1 MTVGQVGQVGKLVGR
16 VGPIGLLLTLLAIL
30 LVFAQPAAAQTCN
43 GMPGPTGTIEVK
55 QGTMT
60 RIFVVRVPAGYTG
73 RTPLPMVIAFHPGG
87 MSAQYMQGRVPVHR
101 VWLEAIA
108 VFPEG
113 FPDLGGGRGGLQPV
127 WQRAPGD
134 MENRDLAYFD
144 QMLEW
149 LRANHC
155 FDAKKLFVMGYSNG
169 AGFTSVLACQRASL
183 IAGVA
188 IASGR
193 LVCAPAEP
201 KPTIFSHG
209 MSDATIPYSNGVEAA
224 AAWSSRNKCGAPPKR
239 GVPGCFAADS
249 CSDAPVTMC
258 TFAGGHEYNE
268 PFTKT
273 FVDFFKRSMVK

>member
-1 MTVGQVGQVGKLVGR
+1 MMSCR
-16 VGPIGLLLTLLAIL
+16 REARLLLCGLSILLAS
-30 LVFAQPAAAQTCN
+30 AAAAHAQTCS
-43 GMPGPTGTIEVK
+43 GTPGRTGTIEIK

-101 VWLEAIA
+101 VWPEAIA

-113 FPDLGGGRGGLQPV
+113 FPNIDSGRGGLQPV

-134 MENRDLAYFD
+134 MQDRDLAYFD
-144 QMLEW
+144 QMIEW

-155 FDAKKLFVMGYSNG
+155 YDPKKLFVMGYSNG

-193 LVCAPAEP
+193 LACAPAEP
-201 KPTIFSHG
+201 KPIIFSHG
-209 MSDATIPYSNGVEAA
+209 MSDATIPYNNGVDAA
-224 AAWSSRNKCGAPPKR
+224 AAWSSLNKCGSPPKH
-239 GVPGCFAADS
+239 GAPGCFAADS
-249 CSDAPVTMC
+249 CTEAPVTMC
-258 TFAGGHEYNE
+258 TFGGGHEYN
-268 PFTKT
+268 PSFTEA
-273 FVDFFKRSMVK
+273 FVDFFKRSMIK

>member
-1 MTVGQVGQVGKLVGR
+1 L
-16 VGPIGLLLTLLAIL
+16 PLISLAIL
-30 LVFAQPAAAQTCN
+30 LAFAPSAAAQTCN
-43 GMPGPTGTIEVK
+43 GTPGRSGTIELK

-60 RIFVVRVPAGYTG
+60 RIFVVRVPAGYDG

-101 VWLEAIA
+101 AWPEAIA

-134 MENRDLAYFD
+134 MEDRDLAYFD
-144 QMLEW
+144 RMIDW
-149 LRANHC
+149 LGANHC
-155 FDAKKLFVMGYSNG
+155 YDAKKLFVMGYSNG
-169 AGFTSVLACQRASL
+169 AGFTSVLACERASL

-193 LVCAPAEP
+193 LTCAPAQP

-209 MSDATIPYSNGVEAA
+209 VSDATIPYRNGVEAV
-224 AAWSSRNKCGAPPKR
+224 AAWSARNGCSAPPKHDA
-239 GVPGCFAADS
+239 PGCFAADS
-249 CSDAPVTMC
+249 CSDAPVTLC
-258 TFAGGHEYNE
+258 TFSGGHEYNE

-273 FVDFFKRSMVK
+273 FVDFFKRTMVK

>member
-1 MTVGQVGQVGKLVGR
+1 MGRVGQVGR
-16 VGPIGLLLTLLAIL
+16 IGLLLTALAIPL
-30 LVFAQPAAAQTCN
+30 AFTQSAAAQTCN
-43 GMPGPTGTIEVK
+43 GMPGPAGTIELK

-60 RIFVVRVPAGYTG
+60 RIFVVRVPAGYDG
-73 RTPLPMVIAFHPGG
+73 RTPLPIVIAFHPGG

-101 VWLEAIA
+101 VWPEAIA

-113 FPDLGGGRGGLQPV
+113 FPNIGGGRASLQPV

-134 MENRDLAYFD
+134 MEDRDLAYFD
-144 QMLEW
+144 QMIAW

-155 FDAKKLFVMGYSNG
+155 FDARKLFVMGYSNG
-169 AGFTSVLACQRASL
+169 AGFTSVLACERASL

-193 LVCAPAEP
+193 LACAPAEA

-209 MSDATIPYSNGVEAA
+209 LSDATIPYSNGVEAA

-239 GVPGCFAADS
+239 GAPGCFAADS
-249 CSDAPVTMC
+249 CADAPVTMC
-258 TFAGGHEYNE
+258 TFEGGHD
-268 PFTKT
+268 TT
-273 FVDFFKRSMVK
+273 SRLRKRSSTSSSGR